1 MNNSTLTQI
10 PNVSKAMLFMVIGV
24 MLLPFT
30 DTIAKYLST
39 TLSPTQ
45 IAWLRFTLQ
54 ALFIFILTFF
64 IKEKIGKFKLNY
76 LYLGFFVSTSILL
89 LFWGLKYLP
98 LANNIA
104 LFFIEPLVLT
114 LLSIIFLKEKV
125 FKEHIIAVIVGL
137 IGTLI
142 IIRPN
147 LSMYGIAAFLP
158 ILSAILYALY
168 LMFIRLSSN
177 LGNSVTIQ
185 FYIGIVASLFLSICL
200 LIGESFSLEILKF
213 NSIDMSYW
221 WIILALGI
229 LTTFIQ
235 LLISKAFYYANASVL
250 ASFQYLEIIF
260 ATFLGWIIFNDIPD
274 RLTILG
280 AFIVIFA
287 GLYLIKHERKKKK
300 ERKSNI

>member
-125 FKEHIIAVIVGL
+125 FKEHIIAVILGL

-300 ERKSNI
+300 

>member
-1 MNNSTLTQI
+1 
-10 PNVSKAMLFMVIGV
+10 
-24 MLLPFT
+24 
-30 DTIAKYLST
+30 
-39 TLSPTQ
+39 
-45 IAWLRFTLQ
+45 
-54 ALFIFILTFF
+54 
-64 IKEKIGKFKLNY
+64 
-76 LYLGFFVSTSILL
+76 
-89 LFWGLKYLP
+89 
-98 LANNIA
+98 
-104 LFFIEPLVLT
+104 
-114 LLSIIFLKEKV
+114 
-125 FKEHIIAVIVGL
+125 
-137 IGTLI
+137 
-142 IIRPN
+142 
-147 LSMYGIAAFLP
+147 MYGIAAFLP

-287 GLYLIKHERKKKK
+287 GLYLIKYERKKKK
-300 ERKSNI
+300 

>member
-125 FKEHIIAVIVGL
+125 FKEHIIAVILGL

-177 LGNSVTIQ
+177 LGNSITIQ

-300 ERKSNI
+300 

>member
-1 MNNSTLTQI
+1 MNNNTLTQV
-10 PNVSKAMLFMVIGV
+10 PNVRKAMLFMVISV

-30 DTIAKYLST
+30 DTIAKYLSS

-45 IAWLRFTLQ
+45 IAWLRFSLQ
-54 ALFIFILTFF
+54 VLFIFILTFF

-76 LYLGFFVSTSILL
+76 LYLGFFVSFSILL

-114 LLSIIFLKEKV
+114 ILSIVFLKEKV
-125 FKEHIIAVIVGL
+125 FKEHIIAVILGL

-168 LMFIRLSSN
+168 LMFIRLSAN
-177 LGNSVTIQ
+177 LGNTITIQ
-185 FYIGIVASLFLSICL
+185 FYIGIVACFFLSIGL
-200 LIGESFSLEILKF
+200 AIGEGFSIEILKF
-213 NSIDMSYW
+213 STIDPSYW

-229 LTTFIQ
+229 LTTIIQ

-260 ATFLGWIIFNDIPD
+260 ATLLGWLIFKDIPD
-274 RLTILG
+274 SLTILG

-287 GLYLIKHERKKKK
+287 GLYLIKHERKKK
-300 ERKSNI
+300 I

>member
-1 MNNSTLTQI
+1 MNNNTLTQV
-10 PNVSKAMLFMVIGV
+10 PNVRKAMLFMVISV

-30 DTIAKYLST
+30 DTIAKYLSS

-45 IAWLRFTLQ
+45 IAWLRFSLQ
-54 ALFIFILTFF
+54 VLFIFILTFF

-76 LYLGFFVSTSILL
+76 LYLGFFVSSSILL

-114 LLSIIFLKEKV
+114 ILSIVFLKEKV
-125 FKEHIIAVIVGL
+125 FKEHIIAVILGL

-168 LMFIRLSSN
+168 LMFIRLSAN
-177 LGNSVTIQ
+177 LGNTITIQ
-185 FYIGIVASLFLSICL
+185 FYIGIVACFFLSIGL
-200 LIGESFSLEILKF
+200 AIGEGFSIEILKF
-213 NSIDMSYW
+213 STIDPSYW
-221 WIILALGI
+221 WIILALGV
-229 LTTFIQ
+229 LTTIIQ

-260 ATFLGWIIFNDIPD
+260 ATLLGWLIFKDIPD
-274 RLTILG
+274 SLTILG

-287 GLYLIKHERKKKK
+287 GLYLIKHERKKK
-300 ERKSNI
+300 I

>member
-1 MNNSTLTQI
+1 MNNRTLTQI
-10 PNVSKAMLFMVIGV
+10 PNVNKAMLFMVIGV

-125 FKEHIIAVIVGL
+125 FKEHIIAVILGL

-287 GLYLIKHERKKKK
+287 GLYLIKYERKKKK
-300 ERKSNI
+300 

>member
-10 PNVSKAMLFMVIGV
+10 PNVNKAMLFMVIGV

-114 LLSIIFLKEKV
+114 LLSIVFLKEKV
-125 FKEHIIAVIVGL
+125 FKEHIIAVILGL

-287 GLYLIKHERKKKK
+287 GLYLIKYERKKKK
-300 ERKSNI
+300 

>member
-114 LLSIIFLKEKV
+114 LLSIVFLKEKV
-125 FKEHIIAVIVGL
+125 FKEHIIAVILGL

-287 GLYLIKHERKKKK
+287 GLYLIKYERKKKK
-300 ERKSNI
+300 